1 MMPEYADMIALLLKE
16 RWIFILLYRHMLE
29 QAFYD
34 KMTESVKEIF
44 KDKYTSV
51 YLENIGVFLKYLLL
65 PPPPPQEF

>member
-65 PPPPPQEF
+65 PPPPQEF